1 MHRLCIERLSQ
12 SQCNSPSSSEVTS
25 SCHAFFGSFVL
36 RDCTLLLKLSMALC
50 ARETVEFDPDPIEA
64 PPLPTPP
71 PPPPPWARPSGGAV
85 GGFESGLRTLPLL

>member
-1 MHRLCIERLSQ
+1 M
-12 SQCNSPSSSEVTS
+12 TS

-50 ARETVEFDPDPIEA
+50 ARETVELEPDPIEA

-71 PPPPPWARPSGGAV
+71 LPPWAGPSGGAV
-85 GGFESGLRTLPLL
+85 GGFERGLRTLPLLCTLEPMLLVSGEASLKRKVV